1 MAALVPSHCFGSS
14 IVTGLVMSA
23 LLVSPARAQAP
34 MPPVT
39 VANPVSQQITQWDE
53 FSGRFEAIESVNV
66 RARVSGFIEKVHFKD
81 GQMVKAGDLLF
92 TIDKR
97 PFQIAVES
105 AQAEIAQRKADVALQ
120 ISEVERA
127 RPLLRSRTL
136 TERDFETRDANL
148 AIARARLSAAEATL
162 RAAQLDLDWADV
174 TAPISGRI
182 SDRRVDV
189 GALVTGGAAGATVLT
204 AIVSLDPI
212 YFEFDGSEAD
222 YLRYVRLARLGTRPS
237 SREKRNPVR
246 IKLADQEAWSIK
258 GQMDF
263 VDNRLD
269 PRSGTIRA
277 RAIVDN
283 PDFMLTPGLFGRL
296 QLFGGKFDAL
306 LVPDKAIVSDQT
318 KKVVFIVDEN
328 DVVGA
333 KPVTLGP
340 LQEGGLR
347 VIKSGLS
354 ADDRVVING
363 IANPAVRP
371 GAKVKTEFDPGESA
385 ELN

>member
-283 PDFMLTPGLFGRL
+283 PGFMLTPGLFGRL

>member
-162 RAAQLDLDWADV
+162 LAAQLDLDWADV

-318 KKVVFIVDEN
+318 KKVVFIVDDK